1 MLIDFSFSNF
11 RSFRDEQ
18 AFSMSSSDTK
28 LPPSTVTAVYGA
40 NASGKSNFLKAMGS
54 MATLVRLSYSQGSQ
68 ISGVPREPF
77 LLSDFQ
83 NGQGEPSMFLA
94 EFVAADGQKYNYW
107 FTFDSQKILSESL
120 SVYKKLNGRLSTRST
135 KLFERGEDQTN
146 IDFGNAFGP
155 SGLLQ
160 QTMNNRP
167 NALVLSAAAAA
178 GIPSIQTVFDFF
190 MPDNYF
196 YGEASQSQ
204 MEMNYVAQ
212 QLEQHTKFSKNLTK
226 LLRYADF
233 GINNVRAVPVN
244 FNSISDS
251 FSQFKKQMHESIGA
265 DEEKLD
271 QLLGQNPK
279 QIQLQFEHTGA
290 NGIKRQFIQGQ
301 ESQGTIGAMSFFSV
315 ALRQLSHQS
324 VTLVD
329 EIDTSLHP
337 TLVKELVSLFVD
349 PETNPHGSQ
358 LIFTTH
364 DTTLINASGDS
375 NRLLKGD
382 QIWFVEKGQD
392 GASEIYPATDMK
404 LRSKENIGK
413 NYMNGVYGAVPRPTF
428 HSLFAQI
435 INGEDGEEDESG
447 SSVSGEDTHE

>member
-18 AFSMSSSDTK
+18 AFSMSRSDTK
-28 LPPSTVTAVYGA
+28 LSPSTVTAVYGA
-40 NASGKSNFLKAMGS
+40 NASGKSNFLKSLGA
-54 MATLVRLSYSQGSQ
+54 MATMVRTSYSEGSPL
-68 ISGVPREPF
+68 SGVVSEPF
-77 LLSDFQ
+77 LLSVSH
-83 NGQGEPSMFLA
+83 NGEDAEPSKFLA
-94 EFVAADGQKYNYW
+94 EFVAADGQKYSYW
-107 FTFDSQKILSESL
+107 FAYDAEKILSESL
-120 SVYKKLNGRLSTRST
+120 TVYKRLDGRLSTRAT
-135 KLFERGEDQTN
+135 KLFERGEDQTD

-178 GIPSIQTVFDFF
+178 GIPSIQAAFDFF
-190 MPDNYF
+190 MPNNFF

-204 MEMNYVAQ
+204 LEINNVAQ
-212 QLEQHTKFSKNLTK
+212 QLAQHTKLSKNLAK
-226 LLRYADF
+226 LLKYADF
-233 GINNVRAVPVN
+233 GINTVRAVPVSA
-244 FNSISDS
+244 NSIPDIG
-251 FSQFKKQMHESIGA
+251 QFKKQMHESIGV
-265 DEEKLD
+265 DEEKLS
-271 QLLGQNPK
+271 QLFGQNS
-279 QIQLQFEHTGA
+279 QLVQLQFEHIGEH
-290 NGIKRQFIQGQ
+290 GIKRQFVLGQ
-301 ESQGTIGAMSFFSV
+301 ESLGTIGAMSFFSI

-324 VTLVD
+324 VTLID

-375 NRLLKGD
+375 DRLLKGD
-382 QIWFVEKGQD
+382 QIWFVEKDQD

-404 LRSKENIGK
+404 LRRKENIGK
-413 NYMNGVYGAVPRPTF
+413 NYMNGVYGAVPRPAF

-435 INGEDGEEDESG
+435 INDEDGEEDESE
-447 SSVSGEDTHE
+447 SAMSEEKAHE